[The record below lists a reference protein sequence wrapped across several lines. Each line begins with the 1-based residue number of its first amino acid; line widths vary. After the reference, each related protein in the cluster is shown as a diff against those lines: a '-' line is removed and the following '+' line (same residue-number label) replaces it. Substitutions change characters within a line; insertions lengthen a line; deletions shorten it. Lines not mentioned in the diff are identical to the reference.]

1 MKRTCLIVVITLLIV
16 VAGCGCA
23 KKQSADDLIIVDVTK
38 SYPKKELILQYF
50 MEVEYVPLETND
62 EFVTQGR
69 VLAIGIDII
78 IVRNRFRDGDIFIFD
93 RKNGTGLRK
102 INRRG
107 QGGEEYGAVQTI
119 YLDEDENEMF
129 VNDAYDSG
137 KILVYDLYGNF
148 KRSFKQKEGF
158 LYEFFY
164 AYDRD
169 NLICNDYRIFIDEKR
184 KNETFFI
191 FSKQDGSI
199 VKQIEIPYQQQK
211 LAKLRVGGMSISAL
225 FFPVIKHNG
234 NWILTSPSSD
244 TIFSYLPDHTMTPFI
259 VRTPSIHSMTPEVF
273 LFPGVFTNRY
283 YFMESQKMEYDPTI
297 DSPSLPKKLMY
308 DSHEKMVYEYTVF
321 NNDFNGKTVDMTKRP
336 VNDEVAFWDILEA
349 YQLVEAYEK
358 GQLQGRLKEI
368 AAEMDEEDNPV
379 IMIAKHKN
387 SD

>member
-1 MKRTCLIVVITLLIV
+1 MKRSNLILPIILLV
-16 VAGCGCA
+16 MTGCGRGN
-23 KKQSADDLIIVDVTK
+23 QSTDEFITVDVTR
-38 SYPKKELILQYF
+38 SYPKKELILQDF
-50 MEVEYVPLETND
+50 MEVEYIALETND
-62 EFVTQGR
+62 EFVTQSH
-69 VLAIGIDII
+69 VQAIGKDII
-78 IVRNRFRDGDIFIFD
+78 IVRNRIHDGDLFIFD
-93 RKNGTGLRK
+93 RKNGAGLRK

-107 QGGEEYGAVQTI
+107 QGPEEYGTVQTM
-119 YLDEDENEMF
+119 YLDEDKHEMY

-148 KRSFKQKEGF
+148 RRSFKQKEGF

-169 NLICNDYRIFIDEKR
+169 NLICNDFRIFIDEKR